1 MCVPKGHTRDVCYA
15 CPPSEGTRRACVSRR
30 DTHAMY
36 VTRALLRRARV
47 ERVCPEGTHTR
58 YIHVRVRAYACA
70 YARGSCVKRSEFD
83 RAFWMQ
89 LRARVCACACA
100 RMRMYARMRVRLCAH
115 ACACACMYAR
125 MRVCAYACA
134 YACVRTHARAHVR
147 AYARTRVCARMR
159 VRDINPLRGWAL
171 CAQISSAG
179 RACGTGCADPS
190 ASKLMPYGPG
200 HLPR

>member
-1 MCVPKGHTRDVCYA
+1 
-15 CPPSEGTRRACVSRR
+15 
-30 DTHAMY
+30 MY

-100 RMRMYARMRVRLCAH
+100 R
-115 ACACACMYAR
+115 ACACAILILYEAGHYVPRYPRPVGPAEQVVPIRRLVNQCPTGLGI
-125 MRVCAYACA
+125 CP
-134 YACVRTHARAHVR
+134 
-147 AYARTRVCARMR
+147 
-159 VRDINPLRGWAL
+159 D
-171 CAQISSAG
+171 ISSGYLA
-179 RACGTGCADPS
+179 PP
-190 ASKLMPYGPG
+190 M
-200 HLPR
+200 